1 MIQGMIILLTLFE
14 FVDLAVFGCNVLE
27 KSMQVVKEVL
37 GRLRSQL
44 HISSQIIEHSDS
56 PVKVKSC
63 LQKDT
68 ARFCVL
74 LVDAE
79 TVTDAYRNLPTRRM
93 EYEDLL
99 KTAADTVG
107 KSVVFLWVRLIDRI
121 PE

>member
-1 MIQGMIILLTLFE
+1 MIILLTSFE

-27 KSMQVVKEVL
+27 KSMQVFKEVL

-44 HISSQIIEHSDS
+44 HISSQIIENYS
-56 PVKVKSC
+56 PVKVRSC
-63 LQKDT
+63 LEEKA
-68 ARFCVL
+68 ARICLL
-74 LVDAE
+74 LVDAA
-79 TVTDAYRNLPTRRM
+79 TVSDAYSYLPERRV

-99 KTAADTVG
+99 KTAVDTVG

>member
-1 MIQGMIILLTLFE
+1 M
-14 FVDLAVFGCNVLE
+14 AVFGCSVSK
-27 KSMQVVKEVL
+27 KSIQVVKEVL

-44 HISSQIIEHSDS
+44 HISSQIIKHSDS
-56 PVKVKSC
+56 PVEVKSC
-63 LQKDT
+63 LLKDT

-79 TVTDAYRNLPTRRM
+79 TVTDAYSSLQTRRV

-107 KSVVFLWVRLIDRI
+107 KSVVFLRFRFVPFFGKTKLKA
-121 PE
+121 